1 MKKILSLIIITLGSL
16 SAFAGRGDVSIKG
29 TITNPLADSITIQY
43 ISYEDNWLDFKS
55 NTVNARLDKDGRFLA
70 TFPVSHIYTDI
81 QLQNGE
87 QATELFVSPGD
98 KLNMTVNAADFDATI
113 EYKGIGTKADVANF
127 SAKHM
132 LASGFSSNFQV
143 ESQKLI
149 AKEPDE
155 YLVEIDKLLKKEHDF
170 LVENSKGLPQSFIEF
185 WDARYT
191 YNKYLSMLM
200 YAQMHEVMKA
210 KSYDIG
216 DIPAENF
223 KVTKLVPEKF
233 NDDLL
238 HLDAYRNYIREF
250 YIYKLMAEGVK
261 SKQGQ
266 NEFIMDKMVELAR
279 KNMPVQSEQY
289 VFANAI
295 AMDMKNSPIARTQA
309 KFNEFNNVYGN
320 TEYTEFLEQQ
330 IENKRRL
337 SPGSPAIDFIVV
349 DEDGK
354 DVKLS
359 QLKGKVVYLDFW
371 ASWCGPCKMQFP
383 HTKKVK
389 EHFAGKDVAFVYVSI
404 DEDAAA
410 WEKAMKQ
417 YDLTGLHTR
426 VEGWG
431 DKLAKNYGV
440 ASIPAYFLIDKEGN
454 FAIDNTPRPSQT
466 EELIKAIEA
475 LL

>member
-1 MKKILSLIIITLGSL
+1 MKKILSLIIIVLVSL
-16 SAFAGRGDVSIKG
+16 SAFAGKGNVSIKG

-43 ISYEDNWLDFKS
+43 ISYEENWLDFKS

-70 TFPVSHIYTDI
+70 TFPVSHAYTGI

-113 EYKGIGTKADVANF
+113 EYEGIGTKADVANF

-132 LASGFSSNFQV
+132 LASGFSQDFQV
-143 ESQKLI
+143 AAQKLI
-149 AKEPDE
+149 AKEPDDFLAE
-155 YLVEIDKLLKKEHDF
+155 LDKLVAKEHDF

-185 WDARYT
+185 WDASYT
-191 YNKYLSMLM
+191 YNKYVSMLM
-200 YAQMHEVMKA
+200 YAQMHEIIKA
-210 KSYDIG
+210 KSYEIG

-223 KVTKLVPEKF
+223 EVTKQVPEKF

-238 HLDAYRNYIREF
+238 YLDAYRNYIREF

-261 SKQGQ
+261 LKQD
-266 NEFIMDKMVELAR
+266 EPDFMVDKMVELSR
-279 KNMPVQSEQY
+279 KNMPLKSEQY
-289 VFANAI
+289 VYATAI
-295 AMDMKNSPIARTQA
+295 NRYMKNTPIVRTEA
-309 KFNEFNNVYGN
+309 KFNEFNNLYGN
-320 TEYTEFLEQQ
+320 TEYTKFLEKE

-349 DEDGK
+349 DADGK

-371 ASWCGPCKMQFP
+371 ASWCGPCKSQFP

-389 EHFAGKDVAFVYVSI
+389 EHFAGKDVTFVYVSI
-404 DEDAAA
+404 DEDATA

-417 YDLTGLHTR
+417 YELSGLHTR
-426 VEGWG
+426 VPGWS
-431 DKLAKNYGV
+431 DKLAKSYGV